1 MAAINERV
9 VQIRKSK
16 QLTQKEFSEQINFS
30 RSSLS
35 EIESGTRCLNLGLIE
50 AIKAAYPDINMDW
63 LLTGEGEMLKNQP
76 RAANDEMERFSEED
90 VRLLRMIK
98 QLPPTQKNHEIK
110 SIEVFLQSAN
120 EYARS
125 LAQRG
130 ELRLA
135 M

>member
-1 MAAINERV
+1 MAATNERV

-63 LLTGEGEMLKNQP
+63 LITGEGEMFKRNTP
-76 RAANDEMERFSEED
+76 VESFSEED
-90 VRLLRMIK
+90 VQILRMLK
-98 QLPPTQKNHEIK
+98 RLPEPQKKKEIAD
-110 SIEVFLQSAN
+110 IEVFLQSVDEAVSHWVAN
-120 EYARS
+120 NQGRHHA
-125 LAQRG
+125 
-130 ELRLA
+130 A
-135 M
+135 MA

>member
-1 MAAINERV
+1 MAATNERV

-63 LLTGEGEMLKNQP
+63 LITGEGEMLKRSAP
-76 RAANDEMERFSEED
+76 DESFSEED
-90 VRLLRMIK
+90 VRILRMLK
-98 QLPPTQKNHEIK
+98 RLPEPQKKKEIAD
-110 SIEVFLQSAN
+110 IEVFLQSVDEAVSHWVASN
-120 EYARS
+120 QERHQA
-125 LAQRG
+125 
-130 ELRLA
+130 A
-135 M
+135 MA

>member
-63 LLTGEGEMLKNQP
+63 LITGEGEMLKKSTQ
-76 RAANDEMERFSEED
+76 DENFSEED
-90 VRLLRMIK
+90 LRILRMLK
-98 QLPPTQKNHEIK
+98 RLPEPQKKKEIED
-110 SIEVFLQSAN
+110 IEVFLQSFDEAISHWIVN
-120 EYARS
+120 NQG
-125 LAQRG
+125 LHQTTTV
-130 ELRLA
+130 
-135 M
+135 